1 MRHITPATDGELVEG
16 LTYCRPCQYSLFHS
30 CKAHGP
36 TVQEIEARERTWI
49 LESVGSDDTV
59 GISFDHD
66 VPPADCLPLV
76 MLYWAYANVRELMPR
91 RKVSSTDPF
100 VASLRLTEIEDKMQK
115 FIKDG
120 DPLGIVFT
128 PAEIYAARYLQ
139 RVCAEVQY
147 Q

>member
-1 MRHITPATDGELVEG
+1 MTPGADGELVEG
-16 LTYCRPCQYSLFHS
+16 LTYCRPCQYSLLHT

-36 TVQEIEARERTWI
+36 TVKESEDSAETWV
-49 LESVGSDDTV
+49 LDSLGSDDTV

-66 VPPADCLPLV
+66 VPPADCPSLV
-76 MLYWAYANVRELMPR
+76 MLYWAYANVKELMPR

-100 VASLRLTEIEDKMQK
+100 IASLRLAEIEDKLQK

-120 DPLGIVFT
+120 DPLNLVFT
-128 PAEIYAARYLQ
+128 PIERYAAGLLQ
-139 RVCAEVQY
+139 RVCSVVQY